1 MPDNVNITVNE
12 TIENIVIN
20 PSISTDVIDINTYS
34 TTENVN
40 ISVTPEL
47 TTVNIN
53 SVVSISPVN
62 SVNGQTGDV
71 IVPTSDNNFTT
82 VLKNKLD
89 GIQAGAEVNVNA
101 DWNSTSGDSQ
111 ILNKPSIPSISGLA
125 TVTYVDTQD
134 ALKVDKIAGKGL
146 SANDFTDVLKTKLD
160 SVESGAEVNV
170 NADWNSVSG
179 DSQILNKPSI
189 PSIAGLAT
197 VTYVDTQDALKVDK
211 VAGSR
216 LITSAEGTIL
226 SNTSGVNTGDQD
238 LSGKVD
244 KVAGKDL
251 STNDYTTLEQTKLA
265 GIADGAEVNVNADWN
280 ATTGDAVILNKPT
293 IPSISGLATV
303 TYVDT
308 QDSLKENYLSV
319 PAANGYV
326 LSSTTAGVRSWVAQT
341 GGGGGGG
348 DMLKATYDVDNNG
361 IVDNTEAISIIGR
374 NSTGVTLYKGTIV
387 YILGSTGNRANFVKA
402 QANSE
407 GASAGTFGVIRS
419 DISNNSDGYVTVLG
433 HLDNLD
439 TRSIAT
445 NPFTSDTLVDGD
457 NVYLSPTTAG
467 YITNVKPSAPNH
479 LVYIGTVVRTS
490 PTLGTIVYRIQN
502 GFELQELHNVAING
516 VSNNQ
521 LLSYDSATSLWKN
534 KSVTTADIADSVN
547 KRYVTDANLTTIGNQ
562 SGINTGDETIT
573 TIKSKLGITTLSGSN
588 TGDETTASIKSKLG
602 ITTLS
607 GSNTGDQDLSGY
619 QLTSAKDAISGYAGL
634 DGSGKINP
642 SQLPALAITDTFV
655 VASQV
660 AMLALTAEVGDIAV
674 RTDLN
679 KSYILRVTGATTLA
693 NWQEL
698 LTPTDAVS
706 SVFGR
711 SGTVTAQNGDY
722 TTDQVTETATKVF
735 LTPTEKT
742 AITHTNR
749 ASLDLVSGTNT
760 GDETITTI
768 KSKLGITTLSGSNT
782 GDQDLSNLVVKNTA
796 IVAATKTK
804 ITYDTKGLV
813 TAGADATTADIA
825 DSLNKRYVTDANLVT
840 IGNQSGTNTGDETT
854 STIKTKLG
862 ITTLSGSNT
871 GDNATNTQYSSLV
884 SNATHTGDATGATI
898 LTLATVNTN
907 VGTFGT
913 ASNVAQSTV
922 NAKGLTTAI
931 SNVPIQI
938 TQSQVTSLD
947 TNLGLKANLASPTF
961 TGTVV
966 LPSTTSIGTI
976 TNTEL
981 SYVDGVTSSIQT
993 QLNGKQATLTN
1004 PITGTGTTNYLPK
1017 FTGASALGNSSIVDL
1032 GTTEAMRISSAG
1044 NVGIGQDNP
1053 QTKLDVVTSGTVQTT
1068 ILGRGQDGNFR
1079 FNTRQDVSTNTDG
1092 SVIGELGLDYITTRN
1107 SAIRFHRGVSTTGGF
1122 VTFTTNDGSERMR
1135 VASNGNVGIG
1145 TTSPGF
1151 PLSLGTGLGNK
1162 IALYDASGGLGY
1174 GFGIQASLLQ
1184 IFTNTGSDD
1193 ISFGYGNSTAFNRN
1207 VTFKG
1212 GGNVG
1217 IGTTSP
1223 TSKLQV
1229 VGLIDY
1235 ATNALA
1241 IAGGLTVGAF
1251 YHTSGV
1257 VKVVI

>member
-53 SVVSISPVN
+53 SIVSISPVN

-111 ILNKPSIPSISGLA
+111 ILNKPSIPSIAGLA

-244 KVAGKDL
+244 KVAGKGL

-341 GGGGGGG
+341 GGGGGG

-387 YILGSTGNRANFVKA
+387 YILGSTGNRPNFVKA

-407 GASAGTFGVIRS
+407 GTSAGTFGVIRN

-516 VSNNQ
+516 VTNNQ
-521 LLSYDSATSLWKN
+521 LLAYESATSLWKN
-534 KSVTTADIADSVN
+534 KSITTADIADSVN

-562 SGINTGDETIT
+562 SGVNTGDETIT

-619 QLTSAKDAISGYAGL
+619 QLTSAKDAINGYAGL

-642 SQLPALAITDTFV
+642 LQLPALAITDTFV

-679 KSYILRVTGATTLA
+679 KSYILRVTGAATLA

-804 ITYDTKGLV
+804 ITYDAKGLV

-825 DSLNKRYVTDANLVT
+825 DSLNKRYVTDANLTT
-840 IGNQSGTNTGDETT
+840 IANQSGTNTGDETT
-854 STIKTKLG
+854 ATIKTKLG

-884 SNATHTGDATGATI
+884 SNATHSGDATGATI
-898 LTLATVNTN
+898 LTLATVNSN

-966 LPSTTSIGTI
+966 LPSATSIGTI

-1017 FTGASALGNSSIVDL
+1017 FTGATTLGNSQLFDN
-1032 GTTEAMRISSAG
+1032 GTS
-1044 NVGIGQDNP
+1044 VGIGTTSPNEKLSVNGNMSVMY
-1053 QTKLDVVTSGTVQTT
+1053 QTGSKIG
-1068 ILGRGQDGNFR
+1068 
-1079 FNTRQDVSTNTDG
+1079 FNTPDAFTLYGTSVAYYGMSYGGSTDLLALSGFNG
-1092 SVIGELGLDYITTRN
+1092 IGFCSSG
-1107 SAIRFHRGVSTTGGF
+1107 A
-1122 VTFTTNDGSERMR
+1122 ERMR
-1135 VASNGNVGIG
+1135 VASNGNVGI
-1145 TTSPGF
+1145 
-1151 PLSLGTGLGNK
+1151 
-1162 IALYDASGGLGY
+1162 
-1174 GFGIQASLLQ
+1174 
-1184 IFTNTGSDD
+1184 
-1193 ISFGYGNSTAFNRN
+1193 NS
-1207 VTFKG
+1207 
-1212 GGNVG
+1212 
-1217 IGTTSP
+1217 TSP
-1223 TSKLQV
+1223 TSKLHV
-1229 VGLIDY
+1229 VGLVDY

>member
-40 ISVTPEL
+40 IAVTPEL

-53 SVVSISPVN
+53 SVTSVSPVN

-111 ILNKPSIPSISGLA
+111 ILNKPSIPSIAGLA

-160 SVESGAEVNV
+160 SVQSGAEVNV

-211 VAGSR
+211 VAGK
-216 LITSAEGTIL
+216 G
-226 SNTSGVNTGDQD
+226 
-238 LSGKVD
+238 
-244 KVAGKDL
+244 L

-280 ATTGDAVILNKPT
+280 ATTGDAVILNKPA

-308 QDSLKENYLSV
+308 QDSLKENYLNI

-326 LSSTTAGVRSWVAQT
+326 LSSTTAGVRSWIAQT
-341 GGGGGGG
+341 GGGGGG

-387 YILGSTGNRANFVKA
+387 YILGSTGNRPNFVKA

-407 GASAGTFGVIRS
+407 GTSAGTFGVIRN

-445 NPFTSDTLVDGD
+445 NPFTSDTLADGD
-457 NVYLSPTTAG
+457 NIYLSPTTAG

-479 LVYIGTVVRTS
+479 LVYIGTVIRTS

-516 VSNNQ
+516 LANNQ

-534 KSVTTADIADSVN
+534 KSVTTTDIADSVN

-562 SGINTGDETIT
+562 SGINTGDET
-573 TIKSKLGITTLSGSN
+573 
-588 TGDETTASIKSKLG
+588 TATIKSKLG

-619 QLTSAKDAISGYAGL
+619 QLTSAKDAVSGYAGL

-655 VASQV
+655 VASQL

-679 KSYILRVTGATTLA
+679 KSFILRVTGATTLA

-796 IVAATKTK
+796 IVGATKTK
-804 ITYDTKGLV
+804 ITYDAKGLV
-813 TAGADATTADIA
+813 TAGSDATTADIA
-825 DSLNKRYVTDANLVT
+825 DSSNKRYVTDANITT
-840 IGNQSGTNTGDETT
+840 IANQSGTNTGDETT
-854 STIKTKLG
+854 ATIKTKLG

-884 SNATHTGDATGATI
+884 SNATHSGDATGATV

-922 NAKGLTTAI
+922 NAKGLITSI
-931 SNVPIQI
+931 SNLPILI
-938 TQSQVTSLD
+938 TQSQVTNLD
-947 TNLGLKANLASPTF
+947 TNLGLKANSASPTF

-993 QLNGKQATLTN
+993 QLNNKQATLTN
-1004 PITGTGTTNYLPK
+1004 PITGTGTTNFLPK
-1017 FTGASALGNSSIVDL
+1017 FTGASALGNSQLFDNGTSFGVGTILPNEKISVNGNISIMYQAGSKIGFNTPDSFTLYGTSVAYYGMSYGGSTDL
-1032 GTTEAMRISSAG
+1032 LALSGF
-1044 NVGIGQDNP
+1044 NGIGFCS
-1053 QTKLDVVTSGTVQTT
+1053 SG
-1068 ILGRGQDGNFR
+1068 
-1079 FNTRQDVSTNTDG
+1079 
-1092 SVIGELGLDYITTRN
+1092 
-1107 SAIRFHRGVSTTGGF
+1107 A
-1122 VTFTTNDGSERMR
+1122 ERMR
-1135 VASNGNVGIG
+1135 VASNGNVGI
-1145 TTSPGF
+1145 
-1151 PLSLGTGLGNK
+1151 
-1162 IALYDASGGLGY
+1162 
-1174 GFGIQASLLQ
+1174 
-1184 IFTNTGSDD
+1184 
-1193 ISFGYGNSTAFNRN
+1193 NS
-1207 VTFKG
+1207 
-1212 GGNVG
+1212 
-1217 IGTTSP
+1217 TSP
-1223 TSKLQV
+1223 TSRLHV
-1229 VGLIDY
+1229 VGLVDY